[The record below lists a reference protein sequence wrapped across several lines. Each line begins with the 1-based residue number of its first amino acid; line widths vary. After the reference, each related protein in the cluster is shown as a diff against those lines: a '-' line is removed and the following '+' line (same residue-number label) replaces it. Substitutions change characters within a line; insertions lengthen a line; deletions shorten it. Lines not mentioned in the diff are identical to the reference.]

1 MNDPALEP
9 KRRAAAYAVELIE
22 DGMVV
27 GLGTG
32 STAVWAVRYLGGLLT
47 RRVRKQVI
55 GIPTSRETES
65 EARRLRIPLAPLAD
79 HPEVDMTIDG
89 ADEVDPDLNLIK
101 GGGGALLREKLVAQA
116 SRRLVIV
123 VDESKL
129 SPQLGTRWPVP
140 VEVVSFGWRHQAR
153 FLETLGAD
161 VALRTV
167 DGAPFVTDNGNR
179 ILDCRFGRIDDPA
192 ALSARIKSRTGVVDH
207 GLFVALA
214 TDLVIAGS
222 RGIRHQRRA
231 VPSAPGEGS

>member
-1 MNDPALEP
+1 MNDPALEL

-65 EARRLRIPLAPLAD
+65 EARRLRIPLAALAD

-116 SRRLVIV
+116 SRFPNYAKSGVQA
-123 VDESKL
+123 SK
-129 SPQLGTRWPVP
+129 
-140 VEVVSFGWRHQAR
+140 
-153 FLETLGAD
+153 
-161 VALRTV
+161 
-167 DGAPFVTDNGNR
+167 
-179 ILDCRFGRIDDPA
+179 
-192 ALSARIKSRTGVVDH
+192 
-207 GLFVALA
+207 A
-214 TDLVIAGS
+214 T
-222 RGIRHQRRA
+222 
-231 VPSAPGEGS
+231 PM